1 MAVEVSKFSRNA
13 DGFSESV
20 QESHGMV
27 ESCSRPWTLET
38 VCEKGK
44 KPRVDV
50 TKCLGDP
57 SASSMACC
65 LEVVASHGSV

>member
-1 MAVEVSKFSRNA
+1 
-13 DGFSESV
+13 
-20 QESHGMV
+20 MV

-50 TKCLGDP
+50 AKCLGDP

-65 LEVVASHGSV
+65 LEVVASDGSV